1 MCHGRCMQLVLA
13 VCGPKF
19 IRIFNIEGFIVKCV
33 PFIYFDGIF
42 TKMLRKL
49 RRISHNL
56 TILIGLQ
63 NSVNVLWIRTGQL
76 VKDVAMGLLTP
87 LMLLLNVTVS

>member
-1 MCHGRCMQLVLA
+1 
-13 VCGPKF
+13 
-19 IRIFNIEGFIVKCV
+19 
-33 PFIYFDGIF
+33 
-42 TKMLRKL
+42 MLRKL
-49 RRISHNL
+49 HRISHNL